1 MTADEYLYGTEE
13 TNRPREL
20 HLSRVKEPPSPFFSH
35 QAVVL
40 RVARIWSGHVEPRGV
55 GRVAIAPLD
64 VVLDWNRALILQ
76 PDVLFVST
84 PRLSIIRN
92 QIWGAPDL
100 VAEVLSPSTLTL
112 DRGQRLDW
120 YEEYGVRECWLIDLY
135 ENSVTVADLTGPAR
149 VSRVAKGVQ
158 SIESTVLPDLE
169 LTAFGLF
176 LD

>member
-1 MTADEYLYGTEE
+1 MTTNEYLYDTDES
-13 TNRPREL
+13 NRRREL

-40 RVARIWSGHVEPRGV
+40 RVAKIWSDHVEPRGL
-55 GRVAIAPLD
+55 GRVATAPLD
-64 VVLDWNRALILQ
+64 VILDRDRALILQ

-100 VAEVLSPSTLTL
+100 VAEVLSPSTLYL

-120 YEEYGVRECWLIDLY
+120 YEQYGVRECWLVDLY
-135 ENSVTVADLTGPAR
+135 ENRVTVVDCTQKPR
-149 VSRVAKGVQ
+149 ISRAAKGVE
-158 SIESTVLPDLE
+158 SITSTVLPDLE

-176 LD
+176 A